1 MPVAVSGGLTFASLS
16 AGGAHTCGLTTAG
29 AAYCWGSAIPGNESH
44 VPVAVSGGF
53 TFASL
58 SAGKGYTCGVTIS
71 GTAYCW
77 GSNGAGSLGNGTLTN
92 SPVPV
97 KVAGQP

>member
-1 MPVAVSGGLTFASLS
+1 MTAPVAFRDGCGG
-16 AGGAHTCGLTTAG
+16 GGVRLP
-29 AAYCWGSAIPGNESH
+29 GS
-44 VPVAVSGGF
+44 GF

-77 GSNGAGSLGNGTLTN
+77 GSNFAGSLGNGTLTN

-97 KVAGQP
+97 KVTGQP